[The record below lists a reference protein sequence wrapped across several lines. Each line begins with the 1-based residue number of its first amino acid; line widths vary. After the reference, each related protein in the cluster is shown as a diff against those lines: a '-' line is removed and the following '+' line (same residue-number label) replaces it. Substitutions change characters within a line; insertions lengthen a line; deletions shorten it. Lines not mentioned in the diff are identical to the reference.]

1 MLISASHKLNDIS
14 EYYFSR
20 KLEQIKTMN
29 SEGKKV
35 INLGIGSPDLTPSFS
50 TIEAMKK
57 ALETSSNH
65 GYSTHRALP
74 ELRNAIINWYEKTY
88 AVKINDINEI
98 LPLLGS
104 KEGIFYIANAFLNE
118 NDIALVPNP
127 GYPTYAIST
136 KLAGAK
142 VKYYDLVEKNGWYP
156 DFNALSNMDLT
167 NVKIMWVNYPNMPT
181 GAVATANLLQDLV
194 EFGAKHK
201 ILICHDNPYSMI
213 LNKNRPLSILQFD
226 PKMEYSLEL
235 NSFSK
240 NFNMAGWRIGILV
253 AEKEIVN
260 TVLKVKSNVDS
271 GMFLPLQWGAIAA
284 TKNSD
289 EWHKQRNGVYAER
302 REWIY
307 KIFDKLNL
315 IYPKY
320 EQEGLFVWARVPDS
334 IENVESFIDNLLEK
348 SHVFFAPGFIF
359 GSNGERYIRSSLC
372 QPVEII
378 KEALLRIGNS

>member
-1 MLISASHKLNDIS
+1 
-14 EYYFSR
+14 
-20 KLEQIKTMN
+20 MN
-29 SEGKKV
+29 NEGKKV
-35 INLGIGSPDLTPSFS
+35 INLGIGSPDLVPSAE
-50 TIEAMKK
+50 TIAAIKK
-57 ALETSSNH
+57 ALDSQSNH

-74 ELRNAIINWYEKTY
+74 ELRTAIINWYQKTY
-88 AVKINDINEI
+88 TVKINDINEI

-104 KEGIFYIANAFLNE
+104 KEGIFYIASAFLNAE
-118 NDIALVPNP
+118 DVALVPNP
-127 GYPTYAIST
+127 GYPTYAISA

-142 VKYYDLVEKNGWYP
+142 IQYYDLLEKNGWYP
-156 DFNALSNMDLT
+156 DFAALNKMDLSK
-167 NVKIMWVNYPNMPT
+167 VKIMWVNYPNMPT
-181 GAVATANLLQDLV
+181 GKVACEKLLRDLI

-213 LNKNRPLSILQFD
+213 LNKNRPLSILEFD
-226 PKMEYSLEL
+226 PEMKYSLEL

-253 AEKEIVN
+253 AEKEIIN

-284 TKNSD
+284 TNNSD
-289 EWHKQRNGVYAER
+289 EWHKARNKIYAER

-334 IENVESFIDNLLEK
+334 VASVETFVDNLLEK
-348 SHVFFAPGFIF
+348 SNVFFAPGFIF
-359 GSNGERYIRSSLC
+359 GKNGERYVRSSLC
-372 QPVEII
+372 QPVEVIE
-378 KEALLRIGNS
+378 EALKRIGKSL